1 VESAHESREQ
11 ANERER
17 SRLIA
22 PSAGRRPPFAETPE
36 RHPRTRR
43 KLGSMN
49 VLTVRDARKNFGQV
63 AALNGATFE
72 LRQGELLALLGP
84 NGAGKTTLIRAITG
98 RVRLDGGEIRLFD
111 RVVASRRTA
120 PELGIV
126 PQEIALYPL
135 LSARENL
142 QAFGSLHG
150 LKGKELGSQIDWALD
165 RTGLADRAKEP
176 VKQFSG
182 GMRRRLNIACGVLH
196 HPRVVLLDEP
206 TVGVDPQSRDRI
218 YDMLADLAA
227 SGVSLL
233 LTTHHLEEAEARCS
247 RTVIIDHGKVI
258 AAGTLS
264 ELVDQTVGRFRL
276 VTLRLDAALEGTTLN
291 IAGTDNESGT
301 DNNGRILRAR
311 MRDVASELPPLLERI
326 RTAGRA
332 VDDVEVRGPSLQ
344 SVFIHLTGRELR
356 E

>member
-1 VESAHESREQ
+1 
-11 ANERER
+11 
-17 SRLIA
+17 
-22 PSAGRRPPFAETPE
+22 
-36 RHPRTRR
+36 
-43 KLGSMN
+43 MN
-49 VLTVRDARKNFGQV
+49 VLTVRDARKKFGNV

-72 LRQGELLALLGP
+72 LRHGELLALLGP

-111 RVVASRRTA
+111 RVLDGRRTA
-120 PELGIV
+120 PELGSV

-135 LSARENL
+135 LTARENL
-142 QAFGSLHG
+142 EAFGGLHG
-150 LKGKELGSQIDWALD
+150 LTGKKLALQVDWALE
-165 RTGLADRAKEP
+165 RTGLLDRATDL

-196 HPRVVLLDEP
+196 QPRVVLLDEP

-218 YDMLADLAA
+218 YDMLSDLAA

-258 AAGTLS
+258 AAGTMS

-276 VTLRLDAALEGTTLN
+276 VTLRLDAPLDANTAFKVTGR
-291 IAGTDNESGT
+291 DNGSAVDG
-301 DNNGRILRAR
+301 DGRILKAR
-311 MRDVASELPPLLERI
+311 MQDVASELPPLLECI
-326 RTAGRA
+326 RTAGRS

>member
-1 VESAHESREQ
+1 
-11 ANERER
+11 
-17 SRLIA
+17 
-22 PSAGRRPPFAETPE
+22 
-36 RHPRTRR
+36 
-43 KLGSMN
+43 MN
-49 VLTVRDARKNFGQV
+49 VLTVRDARKRFGQV
-63 AALNGATFE
+63 AALDGATFE
-72 LRQGELLALLGP
+72 LRHGELLALLGP

-111 RVVASRRTA
+111 RVLGGSRTA

-135 LSARENL
+135 LTARENL
-142 QAFGSLHG
+142 HAFGGLHG
-150 LKGKELGSQIDWALD
+150 LAGKELQQQVDWALE
-165 RTGLADRAKEP
+165 RIGLLDRAAEI

-196 HPRVVLLDEP
+196 RPRVVLLDEP

-247 RTVIIDHGKVI
+247 RTVIIDHGKAI
-258 AAGTLS
+258 AAGTMS

-276 VTLRLDAALEGTTLN
+276 VTLRLDAPLDAETALKVAGRSNGSAIEGDGHVLK
-291 IAGTDNESGT
+291 
-301 DNNGRILRAR
+301 AR
-311 MRDVASELPPLLERI
+311 MQDVASELPPLLQCI
-326 RTAGRA
+326 RTAGRT